1 MEKTKVVTFRI
12 EEDALKAIDQVAKN
26 HRYYR
31 RSNVIMA
38 SINLMLELEKKGL
51 AGRALSFY
59 PKLDEVTKLEFEVR
73 CKFKF

>member
-1 MEKTKVVTFRI
+1 MDKTKVVTFRI

-26 HRYYR
+26 HTYYR

-51 AGRALSFY
+51 AGRALSFH
-59 PKLDEVTKLEFEVR
+59 PKLDEVTKLEFEIR
-73 CKFKF
+73 RKIRS